1 MALVAPRPA
10 AASPGSPSAG
20 PNIDWTLSAAR
31 ITANCAAAIARTKAG
46 VDAIAR
52 IAPSRRTFATVVRPL
67 EDVTSDLNDD
77 LVAETTLVQV
87 SPNRAVR
94 DASEA
99 CQNDVNDLYA
109 AITARPDLYAA
120 VSSAASGATAQ
131 TVADR
136 KLSELWVTQLRR
148 AGAALSQ
155 ADRTR
160 FVALNQQLNT
170 LQAQF
175 AENLANDKT
184 TVVINKG
191 QTAGLPADF
200 LATLAPAADGGGLV
214 VPVNESTAPRF
225 MESAAD
231 PSARK
236 AYYLA
241 YNNRGVPR
249 NEEVLRAA
257 IAARDEAAHLIGYP
271 TWADYVLADRMA
283 ANPARVRSFL
293 DDLDAKLLPRAAD
306 DLAALAALKARTTH
320 ERAASID
327 PWDVAYY
334 DNLLRKTKYAVD
346 ADRVREYFPVDH
358 VVASVLDI
366 YAKMLGVTFA
376 RRDPAN
382 VWSQDV
388 TQWSISDTASGRYI
402 GDFYLDLFPRDG
414 KYSHV
419 ASFPLLPNRRLA
431 SGALRPPL
439 DAIIGNWPAP
449 APGKPA
455 LLSHDEVVTFFHEFG
470 HDMATM
476 LATAPYETLSAGFR
490 WDFIEAPSQMLE
502 NWVWDPAI
510 LRHIS
515 ANVATGAPLPD
526 EIIKKMIAA
535 RYVDD
540 AYFTTRQILYADV
553 DLDYHTAGAT
563 VDLSG
568 TWARVASAVSPLGS
582 YPGTHPEA
590 SFGHIMGGYDAGYY
604 GYLWS
609 KVYAQDMFTAFR
621 QGGLEDPATGSRYR
635 TDILE
640 PARELEPD
648 QEVANFLGRPMS
660 PVAFYRELGIDVKA
674 AAAQ

>member
-10 AASPGSPSAG
+10 AASPGAPSAG

-31 ITANCAAAIARTKAG
+31 IAANCAAAIARTKAG
-46 VDAIAR
+46 VDAIVR
-52 IAPSRRTFATVVRPL
+52 ISPSRRTFATVVRPL

-94 DASEA
+94 DASQA

-148 AGAALSQ
+148 AGAALSP
-155 ADRTR
+155 ADRAR

-184 TVVINKG
+184 TVVITKG

-200 LATLAPAADGGGLV
+200 LATLTPAADGGGLV

-231 PSARK
+231 PLARK

-283 ANPARVRSFL
+283 ATPARVRSFL

-346 ADRVREYFPVDH
+346 ADRVREYFPVDPCRRVRSRHLREDARRH
-358 VVASVLDI
+358 VRAAGSGERLEPGRHPVVHLRHLLRALHRRLLPGSLPAGRQVQPRRELP
-366 YAKMLGVTFA
+366 AAAEPAPCERGAAPAA
-376 RRDPAN
+376 RRDHRKLAGAGTGEARAALARRGRDVLPRIRPRYGDDARDRTVRDTERRLPLGLHRSAVPDAGELGVGPGDPAAH
-382 VWSQDV
+382 QCQRRDRR
-388 TQWSISDTASGRYI
+388 APSGRDHQEDDRGTLRRRRVLHHATDPLRGRRPRLSHGRRDGRPL
-402 GDFYLDLFPRDG
+402 GDVGARRECRLAPGQLSGNPSRGVLRAHHGRLRRGILRVSLVEGLRAGHVHRVPAGRARRPRDRI
-414 KYSHV
+414 
-419 ASFPLLPNRRLA
+419 ALPRRTSSNRRA
-431 SGALRPPL
+431 NSNPIRRSRTFWGAR
-439 DAIIGNWPAP
+439 
-449 APGKPA
+449 
-455 LLSHDEVVTFFHEFG
+455 
-470 HDMATM
+470 
-476 LATAPYETLSAGFR
+476 
-490 WDFIEAPSQMLE
+490 
-502 NWVWDPAI
+502 
-510 LRHIS
+510 
-515 ANVATGAPLPD
+515 
-526 EIIKKMIAA
+526 
-535 RYVDD
+535 
-540 AYFTTRQILYADV
+540 
-553 DLDYHTAGAT
+553 
-563 VDLSG
+563 
-568 TWARVASAVSPLGS
+568 
-582 YPGTHPEA
+582 
-590 SFGHIMGGYDAGYY
+590 
-604 GYLWS
+604 
-609 KVYAQDMFTAFR
+609 
-621 QGGLEDPATGSRYR
+621 
-635 TDILE
+635 
-640 PARELEPD
+640 
-648 QEVANFLGRPMS
+648 
-660 PVAFYRELGIDVKA
+660 
-674 AAAQ
+674 